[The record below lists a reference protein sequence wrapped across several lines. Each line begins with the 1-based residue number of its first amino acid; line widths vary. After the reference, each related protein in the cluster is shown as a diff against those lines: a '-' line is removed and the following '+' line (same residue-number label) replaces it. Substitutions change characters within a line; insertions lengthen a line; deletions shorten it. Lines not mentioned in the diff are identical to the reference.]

1 MTHTMAVKL
10 IRTHQK
16 LTRNKVAEKV
26 GINSTAQALF
36 GRLNHSNIY
45 MNDLV
50 EIFDGL
56 GYQLVFQPK
65 GKETLPEKCY
75 PIRLSDYNIE

>member
-1 MTHTMAVKL
+1 MTHTKAIKL

-16 LTRNKVAEKV
+16 LTRKAVTEKV
-26 GINSTAQALF
+26 GAKNERALF
-36 GRLNHSNIY
+36 QRLNCANIY

-50 EIFDGL
+50 DIFDGL

-65 GKETLPEKCY
+65 GKGTLPEKCY
-75 PIRLSDYNIE
+75 PIRLSDYKSE